1 MLHVQ
6 IVGDLRHG
14 KITGV
19 NAKGDSKRDFV
30 GLDSAS
36 QLGWGV
42 VGYSRLVGID
52 GAVKQIMET
61 LLIPLVA
68 EHADRLVKLLGD
80 GAIAEFSSVV
90 GAVSCAATLQ
100 VKLAKQQDK
109 AAR

>member
-1 MLHVQ
+1 
-6 IVGDLRHG
+6 
-14 KITGV
+14 
-19 NAKGDSKRDFV
+19 
-30 GLDSAS
+30 
-36 QLGWGV
+36 
-42 VGYSRLVGID
+42 
-52 GAVKQIMET
+52 MET